1 MKKQDTAF
9 HGSDLEKI
17 EENYG
22 IPKERIVSFS
32 ANVNPMG
39 FSKKAEE
46 ALKNNVSVI
55 SRYPDRD
62 YKELKKAIASYTG
75 ASSKN
80 ILLGNGVTELLTLF
94 INLIS
99 PGYAVII
106 GPTYSEYEKDLKRCG
121 SKIGYI
127 TAKEASDFVLTPD
140 IIIEETPSETELV
153 ILCNPNNP
161 TSGTL
166 FKKDLAKL
174 CEDFQKRN
182 IWLMIDETYVE
193 FSERS
198 HEITAADLTGTYD
211 NLFVLRGTS
220 KFFATPGLRLGYA
233 LTGNEDLLDR
243 AAKAQDPWN
252 VNSAADLMGTVMFQ
266 DTAFIDSVRKTVEQE
281 KEYVCGSLSSIKG
294 IRIFPA
300 NGNFVLVKL
309 PENSLTSGELF
320 DVLIRQ
326 GMMIRDCSTFSVL
339 GNRFIRICFMSHED
353 NEKLILAIKEAL
365 AQPGSAIR
373 DTPT

>member
-99 PGYAVII
+99 PGKCPA
-106 GPTYSEYEKDLKRCG
+106 LW
-121 SKIGYI
+121 
-127 TAKEASDFVLTPD
+127 
-140 IIIEETPSETELV
+140 
-153 ILCNPNNP
+153 
-161 TSGTL
+161 
-166 FKKDLAKL
+166 
-174 CEDFQKRN
+174 RN
-182 IWLMIDETYVE
+182 I
-193 FSERS
+193 
-198 HEITAADLTGTYD
+198 
-211 NLFVLRGTS
+211 
-220 KFFATPGLRLGYA
+220 
-233 LTGNEDLLDR
+233 
-243 AAKAQDPWN
+243 
-252 VNSAADLMGTVMFQ
+252 
-266 DTAFIDSVRKTVEQE
+266 
-281 KEYVCGSLSSIKG
+281 
-294 IRIFPA
+294 
-300 NGNFVLVKL
+300 
-309 PENSLTSGELF
+309 
-320 DVLIRQ
+320 
-326 GMMIRDCSTFSVL
+326 
-339 GNRFIRICFMSHED
+339 
-353 NEKLILAIKEAL
+353 
-365 AQPGSAIR
+365 
-373 DTPT
+373 